1 MTVPADTGGREGEMM
16 SRAEGIEIRN
26 LAARSYGFRVDAM
39 VAELLA
45 DVPAT
50 DLCGLYQVALL
61 DAQAGRSERTRW
73 LGVYSNRDGRH
84 ALIELYLDPI
94 LGTVPSA
101 LDRATGYL
109 LSRIRLAQALYH
121 QIGVHRQRMVGRE
134 GFFGPQMYSRYLLL
148 RLFNPGKLLL
158 YFPRRVLRSW
168 KAEQRSGGVPYAE
181 RRTRL
186 GGGR

>member
-1 MTVPADTGGREGEMM
+1 M
-16 SRAEGIEIRN
+16 SRCGGIEVRN
-26 LAARSYGFRVDAM
+26 LGSRDYGFRVEAM

-45 DVPAT
+45 DIPAA

-61 DAQAGRSERTRW
+61 DAQAGRNERTRW

-84 ALIELYLDPI
+84 ALIELYLEPI
-94 LGTVPSA
+94 LGKAVSP
-101 LDRATGYL
+101 LDRASGFL

-121 QIGVHRQRMVGRE
+121 QVGVHRQRMVGRE
-134 GFFGPQMYSRYLLL
+134 SFFGPQMYSRYLLL
-148 RLFNPGKLLL
+148 RLFNPAKLLL

-168 KAEQRSGGVPYAE
+168 RNEQRSAGETRPEA
-181 RRTRL
+181 RTRL